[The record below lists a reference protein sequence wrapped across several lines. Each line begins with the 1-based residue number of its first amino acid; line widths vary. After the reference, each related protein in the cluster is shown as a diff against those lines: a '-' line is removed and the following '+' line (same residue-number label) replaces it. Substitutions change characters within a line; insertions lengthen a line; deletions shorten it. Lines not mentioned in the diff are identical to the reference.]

1 MGALMGALM
10 GTLMGALNDARMGTL
25 KLSLRSAA
33 PRRRAL
39 RLAWLGL
46 GLCAAW
52 ATFEAV
58 TLTRTEQLNAEIV
71 SGLVAQA
78 PGAMPAEQRFA
89 LAYALA
95 ASGAFDAALNRY
107 GALQGDS
114 SLGQAARY
122 NSANL
127 LLRQGLAH
135 RAAGQDGQALA
146 LIELAKEGYR
156 DVLRADPGDWP
167 ARYNLERAQRLVPD
181 PAETDDPAPDVNRSA
196 ERAATTMRG
205 YSPGLP

>member
-1 MGALMGALM
+1 MNRIGAAWH
-10 GTLMGALNDARMGTL
+10 TV
-25 KLSLRSAA
+25 A
-33 PRRRAL
+33 PRGSGR
-39 RLAWLGL
+39 RLAWIALALSLVWSG
-46 GLCAAW
+46 
-52 ATFEAV
+52 FEGAM
-58 TLTRTEQLNAEIV
+58 LLRAQQLNRQLA
-71 SGLVAQA
+71 SGTPPPDSATA
-78 PGAMPAEQRFA
+78 PAEVRFA
-89 LAYALA
+89 QAYALA

-107 GALQGDS
+107 GSLQDDS
-114 SLGQAARY
+114 PLGQAARY

-127 LLRQGLAH
+127 LLRQGMAL

-156 DVLRADPGDWP
+156 ELLRANPLDWP

-181 PAETDDPAPDVNRSA
+181 PMEADDAPPDVNRSA